1 MHAKFTQSLNIIAS
15 HSDGGA
21 EVKRVGKILRDAG
34 FLSLIYPINNIYCTE
49 ISSRSNK
56 TQLNFIYYIELR
68 VSTVSGHPQ
77 VHSWTL
83 KHIEED
89 ITFRDPL

>member
-1 MHAKFTQSLNIIAS
+1 MHARFTKSLNIIAS

-34 FLSLIYPINNIYCTE
+34 FLCLIYPSIYCTE

-56 TQLNFIYYIELR
+56 TQLNFIYYVELR
-68 VSTVSGHPQ
+68 VSIYLRSSSGLQ
-77 VHSWTL
+77 LDFKT
-83 KHIEED
+83 
-89 ITFRDPL
+89 